1 MAKVGRNEACRC
13 GSGKKSKRCCE
24 AQTGMSGASR
34 TLMVI
39 AAGAL
44 ALAILAGIMS
54 SRSDEQ
60 PSGTWSAEHGHYHA
74 P

>member
-1 MAKVGRNEACRC
+1 MAKVGRNEACPC

-24 AQTGMSGASR
+24 AQAGMSGSSR
-34 TLMVI
+34 LLVYV

-44 ALAILAGIMS
+44 IAAILAGIMS
-54 SRSDEQ
+54 SRSDEK
-60 PSGTWSAEHGHYHA
+60 PAGTWSAEHGHYHA

>member
-1 MAKVGRNEACRC
+1 MAKVGRNEACPC

-24 AQTGMSGASR
+24 ANTGMTGASK
-34 TLMVI
+34 LLVFV

-44 ALAILAGIMS
+44 AAAILAGIMS
-54 SRSDEQ
+54 SQDDAQ
-60 PSGTWSAEHGHYHA
+60 PTGTWSAEHGHYHA